1 MNIGP
6 CTFDEYLEKVRVFH
20 GRVEPGMVA
29 GGFMVGL
36 AKENLP
42 EGEFFDVICET
53 AHCLPDA
60 VQILTPCTI
69 GNGWLRIIETSRF
82 ALTMHEKYKG
92 EGIRVFMDLAKLDIW
107 PEIRCWLLKE
117 KPKHKL
123 DMGLI
128 IEEIREAETTI
139 YSLERVRIKPEIL
152 QGKRKY
158 GSGVAPCPSCGE
170 AYRSDLGNLC
180 PACRG
185 KGPYIER

>member
-6 CTFDEYLEKVRVFH
+6 FTFDEYLEKVKAFH
-20 GRVEPGMVA
+20 GRIEPGAVA
-29 GGFMVGL
+29 GGFMVEL

-53 AHCLPDA
+53 PHCLPDA

-69 GNGWLRIIETSRF
+69 GNGWLRIIDTGRF

-92 EGIRVFMDLAKLDIW
+92 EGIRVFMDLTKLDIW
-107 PEIRCWLLKE
+107 PEIRCWLLKG
-117 KPKHKL
+117 KPKHKQ
-123 DMGLI
+123 DTGLV
-128 IEEIREAETTI
+128 IEELREAETSI

-152 QGKRKY
+152 EGKRKY
-158 GSGVAPCPSCGE
+158 GSSIALCPSCGE
-170 AYRSDLGNLC
+170 AYRSELGNLC